1 MNTFKH
7 IRKNVFGLR
16 QDEFALI
23 AGVHQATVSKW
34 ESGNLYPDFKNLVSI
49 RTAAISRGH
58 EWRDELFFDSPEV
71 GVPVERMDCPALA

>member
-34 ESGNLYPDFKNLVSI
+34 ESGVLFPDFTNLVSI
-49 RTAAISRGH
+49 RTKAMSLSL
-58 EWRDELFFDSPEV
+58 EWRDEWFFDAPGV
-71 GVPVERMDCPALA
+71 GASVEGNDCHN